1 MNKNKKYFLIYVVNI
16 LLGLL
21 YISPLIWMV
30 VSAFKPEN
38 RIFADMS
45 KGLAAFWPAGAT
57 LGNFKEVFVRSNMPR
72 YILNSVTYVTILVF
86 LSMAVNSA
94 FGYALAKFEFK
105 GKNVILTVVLSLLVL
120 PLESILLSLF
130 FIVNKLGWVDSYL
143 ALIIPFIVKCFDVYL
158 FRQFFLDVP
167 DDLIEAAE
175 IDGAAKWDILWK
187 IRVPMVMSSITIC
200 VFLTLT
206 NSFKLFDQNLAL
218 TGGDPNHATEMLALN
233 IYQTFYAR
241 AGMQWKG
248 YGQAKAVIFCVLVII
263 ISLVQLKATR
273 SKEVQQ

>member
-57 LGNFKEVFVRSNMPR
+57 LDNFKEVFVRSNMPR

-218 TGGDPNHATEMLALN
+218 TGGDPNDATEMLALN

-248 YGQAKAVIFCVLVII
+248 YGQAKAVIFCALVII

>member
-57 LGNFKEVFVRSNMPR
+57 LDNFKEVFVRSNMPR

-248 YGQAKAVIFCVLVII
+248 YGQAKAVIFCALVII
-263 ISLVQLKATR
+263 ISLIQLKATR

>member
-57 LGNFKEVFVRSNMPR
+57 LDNFKEVFVRSNMPR

-218 TGGDPNHATEMLALN
+218 TGGEPLHKTEMLALN
-233 IYQTFYAR
+233 IYETFYGR
-241 AGMQWKG
+241 VG
-248 YGQAKAVIFCVLVII
+248 YEGVGQAKAVVFFILVVAIGLI
-263 ISLVQLKATR
+263 QLKITR

>member
-57 LGNFKEVFVRSNMPR
+57 LDNFKEVFVRSNMPR

-105 GKNVILTVVLSLLVL
+105 CKNVILTVVLSLLVL

>member
-57 LGNFKEVFVRSNMPR
+57 LDNFKEVFVRSNMPR

-143 ALIIPFIVKCFDVYL
+143 ALVI
-158 FRQFFLDVP
+158 QFFLDVP

-175 IDGAAKWDILWK
+175 IDGAGPFKTFLQVIIPVSKPVFATVFILDYVAYWSDFMWPLLVITDAGK
-187 IRVPMVMSSITIC
+187 RTVQLGIQTFFTEPPVYYGPIMAALTIASVPMIIM
-200 VFLTLT
+200 FLFLQKYYVQGIST
-206 NSFKLFDQNLAL
+206 S
-218 TGGDPNHATEMLALN
+218 G
-233 IYQTFYAR
+233 I
-241 AGMQWKG
+241 KG
-248 YGQAKAVIFCVLVII
+248 
-263 ISLVQLKATR
+263 
-273 SKEVQQ
+273 

>member
-248 YGQAKAVIFCVLVII
+248 YGQAKAVIFCALVII
-263 ISLVQLKATR
+263 ISLVQLQATR

>member
-57 LGNFKEVFVRSNMPR
+57 LDNFKEVFVRSNMPR

-94 FGYALAKFEFK
+94 FGYALAKFELR
-105 GKNVILTVVLSLLVL
+105 GKNDPYSGIIFAGTTVGIFCHLC
-120 PLESILLSLF
+120 F
-130 FIVNKLGWVDSYL
+130 RVNKLIGGFYL

-167 DDLIEAAE
+167 DDLIQQQRL
-175 IDGAAKWDILWK
+175 DGVDHLKPLQWSSYRYPSLFLLLSLFWIMWLTGPTLCGLSLLSLMQEKGRYSLVFRHFLQNLRFIMVLSHLLTIAS
-187 IRVPMVMSSITIC
+187 VPMIIM
-200 VFLTLT
+200 FLFLQKYYVQGIST
-206 NSFKLFDQNLAL
+206 S
-218 TGGDPNHATEMLALN
+218 G
-233 IYQTFYAR
+233 I
-241 AGMQWKG
+241 KG
-248 YGQAKAVIFCVLVII
+248 
-263 ISLVQLKATR
+263 
-273 SKEVQQ
+273 